1 MNVGRIDYSEEFS
14 LYKEGITKHTV
25 RLLHAIEIERLNL
38 GRKLGFELS
47 TAKESRIQR
56 GYLERKDEDEPLNRL
71 LILVLCFLKFQDR
84 ITLKTVI

>member
-1 MNVGRIDYSEEFS
+1 MNVGRIDYSEEFF
-14 LYKEGITKHTV
+14 YKEGITKHTV

-56 GYLERKDEDEPLNRL
+56 
-71 LILVLCFLKFQDR
+71 
-84 ITLKTVI
+84 VI

>member
-38 GRKLGFELS
+38 GRKLGLNYRLPKNHVFKGLFRTE
-47 TAKESRIQR
+47 RR
-56 GYLERKDEDEPLNRL
+56 G
-71 LILVLCFLKFQDR
+71 
-84 ITLKTVI
+84 